1 MAENRRKGR
10 ASVQTTR
17 AAGEGPAGEWE
28 ESERALGRAVA
39 FGLPVVSVLG
49 AATVG
54 VLTSLGSGLLVLASG
69 TLLGAIALVWTS
81 VRTLSGDAPLAAGFQ
96 GLAARRMGVDALSEE
111 KRRALRAL
119 KDLENEHALGKIDDG
134 DYRAMVLRYRG
145 DARDL
150 MRAMDM
156 QVAPLRADAERI
168 AREHLEKLGLA
179 PRTDVALTTS
189 VPAPS
194 GQPRPRV
201 TCLTCETSNEPDA
214 AFCKK
219 CGTPVRTTE
228 QTDANA

>member
-1 MAENRRKGR
+1 MAESRRKGR
-10 ASVQTTR
+10 ARVQATT
-17 AAGEGPAGEWE
+17 ATGEGPAGAWE

-39 FGLPVVSVLG
+39 FGLPLASVLG
-49 AATVG
+49 AAIVG

-145 DARDL
+145 DAKDL
-150 MRAMDM
+150 MRAMDLE
-156 QVAPLRADAERI
+156 VAPLREDAERI

-179 PRTDVALTTS
+179 PRTEVAPTS
-189 VPAPS
+189 IVSAPS

-219 CGTPVRTTE
+219 CGTPVHATE
-228 QTDANA
+228 KNDESA